1 MIPIKL
7 TIKGLF
13 SYQQEQTIYFDRLIE
28 GQLFGIFGSVGSG
41 KSSILEA
48 IAFALYGETERLNNR
63 DDRNYNMMNLKSDE
77 LFIDFVF
84 SNFDEKKYRFLV
96 RGRRHGK
103 KFEKVNTFDRT
114 AYVDDNGS
122 WQPIAESTAEH
133 ILGLSYDNFRRTI
146 IIPQGKF
153 QEFLQLTDKARTDM
167 LKDIFQLDKYEF
179 FQQTSSLERKNN
191 ERLQLLKG
199 QLAFFD
205 NVTKE
210 HVEAGGQQLSILKNM
225 LNARKVELLQREA
238 KMQELTVL
246 KKLFEEL
253 KESEVLHDVLIGKSA
268 EYELLKNKIS
278 DYEYCERNFKPDLLR
293 LEELELG
300 IKKREESLLDY
311 QQKLKVSETKLMEL
325 QQEHATITLKYS
337 TLDEL
342 KQRANDYQIGI
353 SILQLKEEITKLNE
367 RIGKGKNFV
376 EEAQKA
382 KIQSEKKAVQLK
394 EKLHQKRVEKPDIA
408 QLSEIKSW
416 FREKENRM
424 KMVMQYS
431 ASLNSLMEEIK
442 GVGDRIKQ
450 LLSSDSEKEDFKAS
464 LALKSKNMESRL
476 EELNHAMNHVQIQ
489 MKLGDFV
496 AALHRGEACPLCGS
510 TDHPHILAIED
521 VKNHLDD
528 LKEEE
533 GKLRIELKRI
543 QEIERA
549 YELLNAQKS
558 ELIKRKSEINVQYEA
573 EDKLLKKHLDSF
585 NWNKYDKENA
595 EEIEKLLNHY
605 KLTEDEIA
613 SIENEINSNEI
624 ALRKAETERDNF
636 ENAIKK
642 IVAEEQSKSG
652 ALEALIR
659 QLKLI
664 SIDEIYSSNIE
675 EFKVIIG
682 ELLVES
688 DQILSRYDVL
698 QKQLQEHQQLK
709 TVLETRLNAVVD
721 NLEAERER
729 LLFVRAKLSEAI
741 VASKFKDL
749 NEVTS
754 LLSLNISLGE
764 VRKEL
769 EYFFQQLFN
778 ARTQLDKMREQTA
791 GKHFNQ
797 DTIIKEEQLY
807 NDFKEKVQ
815 QEQDEYI
822 KLKAEH
828 DRQIT
833 YLVEKEKLQQELN
846 KIEERAAN
854 LGTMKNL
861 FKGSGFVSYIS
872 SVYLQQ
878 LCDAANKRFYKLT
891 QQQLKLEVTDKNE
904 FQVRDYLNDGKARL
918 AKTLSGG
925 QTFQA
930 SLSLALALAESI
942 QQQNKAKQNFFFL
955 DEGFG
960 SLDKES
966 LIVAFDTLK
975 SLRKENRIVGIIS
988 HVEELQ
994 QEIDVYLKVRN
1005 DSLLGTQVKGNWEN

>member
-77 LFIDFVF
+77 LFIDFIF
-84 SNFDEKKYRFLV
+84 SNFDEKRYRFLV
-96 RGRRHGK
+96 RGKRHGK

-122 WQPIAESTAEH
+122 WQPIAESTTEH

-210 HVEAGGQQLSILKNM
+210 HVEAGEQQLSMLKNM

-253 KESEVLHDVLIGKSA
+253 KESEVLHDVLIAKSA

-342 KQRANDYQIGI
+342 KQKANDYQIGI
-353 SILQLKEEITKLNE
+353 SVLQLKEEITKLNE
-367 RIGKGKNFV
+367 RISKGKNFV

-382 KIQSEKKAVQLK
+382 KIQREKKALQLK
-394 EKLHQKRVEKPDIA
+394 EKLHQKKMDKPDIA
-408 QLSEIKSW
+408 QLSEVRSW

-431 ASLNSLMEEIK
+431 ASLNNLMEEIK
-442 GVGDRIKQ
+442 GVGDQIKQ

-573 EDKLLKKHLDSF
+573 EDKLLREHLDSF

-664 SIDEIYSSNIE
+664 SIDEIYGSNIE
-675 EFKVIIG
+675 EFEVIIG
-682 ELLVES
+682 KILIES
-688 DQILSRYDVL
+688 DQILSRYDIL

-729 LLFVRAKLSEAI
+729 SLFVRTNLNETIA
-741 VASKFKDL
+741 ASKFKSL
-749 NEVTS
+749 KEVIS

-778 ARTQLDKMREQTA
+778 ARTQLNKMREQAA
-791 GKHFNQ
+791 GKHFNE
-797 DTIIKEEQLY
+797 DTLIKEEQLY
-807 NDFKEKVQ
+807 NDFKENVQ

-828 DRQIT
+828 ERQIT

-846 KIEERAAN
+846 KVEERAAN

-904 FQVRDYLNDGKARL
+904 FQVRDYLNDGKSRL

-994 QEIDVYLKVRN
+994 QEIDVFLKVRN

>member
-77 LFIDFVF
+77 LFIDFIF
-84 SNFDEKKYRFLV
+84 GNFDEKKYRFLV
-96 RGRRHGK
+96 RGKRHGK

-122 WQPIAESTAEH
+122 WQPIADGTAEH

-210 HVEAGGQQLSILKNM
+210 HVAASEQQLAALKNL
-225 LNARKVELLQREA
+225 LNARKIELLQREA
-238 KMQELTVL
+238 KMRELTAL

-253 KESEVLHDVLIGKSA
+253 KESEVLHDVLIDKST
-268 EYELLKNKIS
+268 EYELLKSKIS

-300 IKKREESLLDY
+300 IKKREESLVDY
-311 QQKLKVSETKLMEL
+311 QQKLKISETKLMEL

-342 KQRANDYQIGI
+342 KQKGNDYQIGI

-367 RIGKGKNFV
+367 RISKGKNFV

-382 KIQSEKKAVQLK
+382 KIQGEKKATQLK
-394 EKLHQKRVEKPDIA
+394 EKLHQKRIEKPDIA
-408 QLSEIKSW
+408 QLSEIKNW

-424 KMVMQYS
+424 KSIMQYS
-431 ASLNSLMEEIK
+431 SSLNSLMEEIE
-442 GVGDRIKQ
+442 GVSDRINR

-464 LALKSKNMESRL
+464 LALKSRNMESRL
-476 EELNHAMNHVQIQ
+476 EELNRAMHHVQIQ

-510 TDHPHILAIED
+510 TDHPYILAIED
-521 VKNHLDD
+521 VQNHLDD

-558 ELIKRKSEINVQYEA
+558 ELIKRKGEINGQYEA
-573 EDKLLKKHLDSF
+573 EDKLLKDHLDSF
-585 NWNKYDKENA
+585 NWSKYDKENA

-613 SIENEINSNEI
+613 LIENEINSNEI

-652 ALEALIR
+652 ALEALTR

-664 SIDEIYSSNIE
+664 SINEIYGSNIE
-675 EFKVIIG
+675 EFKVMIG
-682 ELLVES
+682 ELLAES
-688 DQILSRYDVL
+688 DLILSRYDVL

-729 LLFVRAKLSEAI
+729 LLFVRAKLNEAI

-749 NEVTS
+749 NEVIS
-754 LLSLNISLGE
+754 LLSLNISVGE
-764 VRKEL
+764 ARKEL

-778 ARTQLDKMREQTA
+778 ARTQLNKMREQTA

-797 DTIIKEEQLY
+797 DTLIEQEQIY
-807 NDFKEKVQ
+807 NDFKEKMQ

-904 FQVRDYLNDGKARL
+904 FQVRDYLNDGKSRL

-994 QEIDVYLKVRN
+994 QEIDVFLKVRN